1 MLDITKPMNR
11 LAKTLQQNKGL
22 GKGVFMAG
30 IVPGFPDLDT
40 SHEIAK
46 AVIEAG
52 ADILELSASFS
63 DPVADGPTL
72 QQAHQQV
79 LRQGIN
85 KADAFGLYK
94 KIRQNFPE
102 TPLFVIEYANCV
114 YHPGLDNYYRKL
126 AESGVDALL
135 IPDLSLEESAPFV
148 EAAKNRNI
156 SQVFIVAPT
165 TPQERLQRIT
175 QATSA
180 FLYLVTITGVTGQR
194 DMFLQETAE
203 LIQKVKQTTNTP
215 VIVGFG
221 ISRPEHIKQAL
232 SAGADGVV
240 TCSAVINLINQYQT
254 DKSIMMQQLK
264 EYIKGMKQATLLA

>member
-1 MLDITKPMNR
+1 MNR
-11 LAKTLQQNKGL
+11 LAKTFQQNKGL

-30 IVPGFPDLDT
+30 IVPGFPDLDA

-79 LRQGIN
+79 LRQGIS
-85 KADAFGLYK
+85 KAQVFGLYK
-94 KIRQNFPE
+94 KIRQSFPE
-102 TPLFVIEYANCV
+102 TPLFVVEYANCV

-135 IPDLSLEESAPFV
+135 IPDLSLEESKPFI
-148 EAAKNRNI
+148 EAARRHNI

-165 TPQERLQRIT
+165 TPQERLQRIA

-264 EYIKGMKQATLLA
+264 EYIKGMKQATLLM